1 MAASATVPS
10 TTFLLLLFS
19 LLLGLTSAQLSANFY
34 SKTCPNA
41 LSIIQTAVAN
51 AVKSEARMGAS
62 LLRLH
67 FHDCFVN
74 GCDASILLDDTAN
87 FTGEQ
92 SAGPNVNSI
101 RGLNVIDNI
110 KTQLEKSC
118 VGVVSC
124 ADIVAVAA
132 RDSVVASGGDSNLAA
147 LDTTTPTS
155 FDNAYFKNLQSQKG
169 LLHSDQQ
176 LFNGGSTDSIV
187 NTYSSNP
194 STFATDFANAMLKM
208 SNLSPL
214 TGTKGQIRKNCR
226 KTN

>member
-1 MAASATVPS
+1 M
-10 TTFLLLLFS
+10 FS
-19 LLLGLTSAQLSANFY
+19 LVWTIVGSHTIGQARCSLFRSRIYNEKNINASFATSLQAN
-34 SKTCPNA
+34 CP
-41 LSIIQTAVAN
+41 Q
-51 AVKSEARMGAS
+51 
-62 LLRLH
+62 
-67 FHDCFVN
+67 
-74 GCDASILLDDTAN
+74 
-87 FTGEQ
+87 
-92 SAGPNVNSI
+92 
-101 RGLNVIDNI
+101 
-110 KTQLEKSC
+110 
-118 VGVVSC
+118 
-124 ADIVAVAA
+124 
-132 RDSVVASGGDSNLAA
+132 SGGDSNLAA

-226 KTN
+226 KTNWIEWWTQLSFQILVRFLLSNYGFGMISK